1 MNLLVVS
8 FSLRNPNK
16 DYDPFFVELRGNS
29 LNWMHYIE
37 QTCLA
42 STYLDEGS
50 MAAKLRVHMDP
61 TDSLIV
67 AKIEPHQFNGWL
79 PKAAWEWLHSVSNE
93 IDREKRPALPLFLTP
108 PPPRLE

>member
-1 MNLLVVS
+1 MNLLLIS

-42 STYLDEGS
+42 STHLDENS
-50 MAAKLRVHMDP
+50 MTHKLIRHMDP

-67 AKIEPHQFNGWL
+67 VKIEPHQFNGVLPREAWDWL
-79 PKAAWEWLHSVSNE
+79 IGVSNE
-93 IDREKRPALPLFLTP
+93 IQRWTSSVSMYGIEP
-108 PPPRLE
+108 PPQLE